1 MIRAKRKREMAMKRS
16 EKKSKRRRKY
26 QQNPSAMYSKSRMK
40 SIIPLSRVM
49 VGHVWRK
56 ETKGWFELLGCVC
69 LREDLNKQRKD
80 SWDAFCLIACV

>member
-56 ETKGWFELLGCVC
+56 ETKGWFELWGCV
-69 LREDLNKQRKD
+69 LSSRRYKGKEKVRTGGPN
-80 SWDAFCLIACV
+80 